1 MPNAKHAD
9 AVAGWQLFSRPG
21 GPPSLDQLNAELTSE
36 GRTPVSTRM
45 YRHYR
50 ALARHGRDE
59 YLPIN
64 ELDMQIKHERL
75 RPTG

>member
-1 MPNAKHAD
+1 MPNAKNVD
-9 AVAGWQLFSRPG
+9 AVAGWEIFSRLG
-21 GPPSLDQLNAELTSE
+21 GPPSLDDLNAELASE
-36 GRTPVSTRM
+36 GHAPVSTRM

-50 ALARHGRDE
+50 ALARHGRDD

>member
-1 MPNAKHAD
+1 MPNAKNTD
-9 AVAGWQLFSRPG
+9 AIAGWEIFSRPG
-21 GPPSLDQLNAELTSE
+21 GPPSLVRLNEELASE
-36 GRTPVSTRM
+36 GHAAVSNRM

-50 ALARHGRDE
+50 TLARHGRDE

>member
-1 MPNAKHAD
+1 MPNAKNVD
-9 AVAGWQLFSRPG
+9 AVAGWEVFSRPG
-21 GPPSLDQLNAELTSE
+21 GPPSLEELNAELTSE
-36 GRTPVSTRM
+36 GHAPVSSRM

-50 ALARHGRDE
+50 TLARHGRDE

>member
-1 MPNAKHAD
+1 MPNAKNAD
-9 AVAGWQLFSRPG
+9 AVAGWEIFSRPG
-21 GPPSLDQLNAELTSE
+21 GPPSLDRLNEELASE
-36 GRTPVSTRM
+36 GHAPVSKRM

-50 ALARHGRDE
+50 ALARHGRTE

>member
-9 AVAGWQLFSRPG
+9 AVAGWKIFSRSE
-21 GPPSLDQLNAELTSE
+21 GPPSLEQLNAELTRE
-36 GRTPVSTRM
+36 GRTPVSRRM
-45 YRHYR
+45 YRHYQ
-50 ALARHGRDE
+50 ALVRHGRGE
-59 YLPIN
+59 YVPIN

>member
-1 MPNAKHAD
+1 MPNAKQTD
-9 AVAGWQLFSRPG
+9 AIAGWEIFSRPE
-21 GPPSLDQLNAELTSE
+21 GPPPLDRLNEELARL
-36 GRTPVSTRM
+36 GHAPVSKRM